1 MTYQPLSGAA
11 INPSR
16 KPRAAVTRHLSS
28 RVPPERLNGARPEHT
43 PAAANPR
50 GKVATRGIPFAVMA
64 LIEIVAAE
72 ILRRHHEAGALPAC
86 PAPPAGRVVRF
97 LPKAALTSGH
107 LAPPADA
114 FAPAGGVFFQ
124 EGRP

>member
-86 PAPPAGRVVRF
+86 PVV
-97 LPKAALTSGH
+97 LPGVWSPSHAALTTGH
-107 LAPPADA
+107 PGPPPAA
-114 FAPAGGVFFQ
+114 FPPARGVDVQ
-124 EGRP
+124 DGRP

>member
-1 MTYQPLSGAA
+1 MTPQPLSGAA

-16 KPRAAVTRHLSS
+16 PPRAAVTRRLSS

-50 GKVATRGIPFAVMA
+50 GKVATRGTPFAVMA

-86 PAPPAGRVVRF
+86 PVV
-97 LPKAALTSGH
+97 LPGVWSPSRAALTSGH
-107 LAPPADA
+107 LAPAADT
-114 FAPAGGVFFQ
+114 FAAAAGVFSR